1 MKLLV
6 AVVLLTLAS
15 VSWITQDQWRWWGH
29 PRPPAIQGVLL
40 PSPAALDNFV
50 LRDHEQRAFTHRQLA
65 GRWHLLAYGFT
76 QCPEF
81 CPTLLKQLAEMM
93 DLFEADIDDK
103 SLQVLFYSVDPERD
117 ASDQL
122 KRYVNYFHPTFIG
135 LRRDESSSFLSFE
148 KSLGIVYKVDSQDPQ
163 LGYSVN
169 HGTLLYLINPQGKL
183 QAIFKP
189 SENPSGELIFVA
201 DKLFSDFISVRNYT
215 KAVDTG

>member
-6 AVVLLTLAS
+6 VVMSIAFMS
-15 VSWITQDQWRWWGH
+15 VSWMTQDLWRWSGD

-40 PSPAALDNFV
+40 PSPATLESFV
-50 LRDHEQRAFTHRQLA
+50 LRDHEQRAFTHRQLE
-65 GRWHLLAYGFT
+65 GRWHILAYGFT

-81 CPTLLKQLAEMM
+81 CPTLLKQLAEVMS
-93 DLFEADIDDK
+93 LLEAEEERK

-122 KRYVNYFHPTFIG
+122 KRYVNYFHPDFIG
-135 LRRDESSSFLSFE
+135 LRRDDSSSFLSFE
-148 KSLGIVYKVDSQDPQ
+148 KSLGIVYQVDAQNPQ

-169 HGTLLYLINPQGKL
+169 HGTMLYLINPQGKL

-189 SENPSGELIFVA
+189 SKNASGELVFVA
-201 DKLFSDFISVRNYT
+201 ETLFADYISVRNYT
-215 KAVDTG
+215 KSIKTG